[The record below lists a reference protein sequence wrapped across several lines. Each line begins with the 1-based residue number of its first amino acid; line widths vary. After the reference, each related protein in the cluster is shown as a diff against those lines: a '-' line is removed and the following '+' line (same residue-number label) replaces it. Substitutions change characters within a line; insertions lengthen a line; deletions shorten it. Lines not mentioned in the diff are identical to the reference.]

1 MKVMDVERLPN
12 SPKPHHVDAREA
24 HESPHAVAVVVTL
37 RPGEALKKHTMAVYV
52 FLYALEGIGYV
63 EIGDER
69 TTLGKGMLAE
79 SPARVPHRGINESN
93 GLFRAM
99 AVKAPR
105 PAEDTILL

>member
-12 SPKPHHVDAREA
+12 GPKPHHVDAREA

-37 RPGEALKKHTMAVYV
+37 RPGEAMKKHTMPVDVSLYV
-52 FLYALEGIGYV
+52 LEGIGCV

-93 GLFRAM
+93 GLFRVM